1 MERLPSCL
9 RSREAAAKEIG
20 RRITQHIG
28 AALIIDY
35 GHTHS
40 GTGDTLQAIARHQFA
55 DVLARPGEADI
66 TSHVDFEALAVAQS
80 PRKAPRFTVR

>member
-1 MERLPSCL
+1 M
-9 RSREAAAKEIG
+9 
-20 RRITQHIG
+20 G

-40 GTGDTLQAIARHQFA
+40 GVGDTLQAIAKHQFA

-66 TSHVDFEALAVAQS
+66 TSHVDFEALSGAS
-80 PRKAPRFTVR
+80 PRKGPRRMVRSRRANSW